1 MKKSKN
7 QEEKILMNRWVFDH
21 AYAMIEEFNMGRS
34 EAFRQAYLVRELLV
48 ALGQGEVVFEYV
60 KQNGD
65 ERKARGTLCHGISE
79 KYDAYK
85 YKDKVNRDS
94 YGKLDIAYWDLD
106 KEGFRNFSIVN
117 VKSIVEVTIKNNEL
131 HVRKATLSK
140 REFHEL

>member
-48 ALGQGEVVFEYV
+48 ELGRGEVVFEYV

-65 ERKARGTLCHGISE
+65 ERKARGTVCPGISE

-85 YKDKVNRDS
+85 YKDKVNRDG
-94 YGKLDIAYWDLD
+94 YPKLDIAYWDLD
-106 KEGFRNFSIVN
+106 KEAFRSFSIVN
-117 VKSIVEVTIKNNEL
+117 VKSIVEVTIKNNEFC
-131 HVRKATLSK
+131 
-140 REFHEL
+140 EFHEL

>member
-1 MKKSKN
+1 MNKKNN
-7 QEEKILMNRWVFDH
+7 QEEKDLMKRWVFDH
-21 AYAMIEEFNMGRS
+21 AYAMIEELNMGRS

-60 KQNGD
+60 KKNGD
-65 ERKARGTLCHGISE
+65 ERKARGTLCKGISE

-85 YKDKVNRDS
+85 YKDKVNRDG

-106 KEGFRNFSIVN
+106 KEGFRNFSIAN
-117 VKSIVEVTIKNNEL
+117 VKGIVEVTIKNNEL

>member
-1 MKKSKN
+1 MEKSKI
-7 QEEKILMNRWVFDH
+7 QEEKRRMNRWVFDH
-21 AYAMIEEFNMGRS
+21 AYAMIEELNMGRS

-65 ERKARGTLCHGISE
+65 ERKARGTLCKGISE

-106 KEGFRNFSIVN
+106 KEGFRNFSIAN
-117 VKSIVEVTIKNNEL
+117 VKGIVEVTIKNNEL
-131 HVRKATLSK
+131 HELI
-140 REFHEL
+140 EFV